1 MEKLNNLFEKSGS
14 FERVTFYSY
23 SRKGPL
29 SEISKRTIKGRI
41 QSLIYSINGAG

>member
-1 MEKLNNLFEKSGS
+1 MEKLNNPFEKVHLSNGLLL
-14 FERVTFYSY
+14 YSY